1 MKKKTNGT
9 ELLSKYNSDLVDLQ
23 TKADIIREK
32 RDYLLISQHFEEFK
46 KLEGKYFKFRNGY
59 GGNQKKWWQYLKV
72 KSIKKEDLYV
82 SGEDR
87 VLSYFTGITFEITS
101 LGIAEIQF
109 NHKGYVHSLDSYT
122 EISESEFNK
131 QLKSL
136 IGKLALQ
143 QSSR

>member
-9 ELLSKYNSDLVDLQ
+9 ELISKYNSDLVDLQ

-46 KLEGKYFKFRNGY
+46 KLEGKYFKFRNSY

-72 KSIKKEDLYV
+72 QSIKKEDLYV
-82 SGEDR
+82 SGEK
-87 VLSYFTGITFEITS
+87 VFSHFTGMTFELTS
-101 LGIAEIQF
+101 NDIAEIKI
-109 NHKGYVHSLDSYT
+109 NHKGYAHALDSYT
-122 EISESEFNK
+122 EISEAEFNK

-136 IGKLALQ
+136 IGKITNKHE
-143 QSSR
+143 